1 MPGGTTWL
9 EPVPGGT
16 TWLPGTLTGSL
27 SLPAGG
33 LKRIFWASKQL
44 QRREA
49 VDDAMVAKGIYRYLV
64 TIAAALGR

>member
-1 MPGGTTWL
+1 M
-9 EPVPGGT
+9 
-16 TWLPGTLTGSL
+16 